1 VPDAGSGRDFA
12 HGYVLTR
19 SVMDWFDRHYGAR
32 LGDWRHETSLRG
44 THGLPP
50 TAVLTAALDPLRDQ
64 GRALAAAIA
73 ADGTEAVYL
82 EAKGNI
88 HGFATMRRLLPSAHR
103 DIERLCA
110 ALRLL
115 LDQD

>member
-1 VPDAGSGRDFA
+1 MAQANHLYAIAIGSNRRHIRHGR
-12 HGYVLTR
+12 
-19 SVMDWFDRHYGAR
+19 
-32 LGDWRHETSLRG
+32 
-44 THGLPP
+44 P
-50 TAVLTAALDPLRDQ
+50 TGVI
-64 GRALAAAIA
+64 AAAIA

-88 HGFATMRRLLPSAHR
+88 HGFATMRRLVPSAHR

-115 LDQD
+115 LD